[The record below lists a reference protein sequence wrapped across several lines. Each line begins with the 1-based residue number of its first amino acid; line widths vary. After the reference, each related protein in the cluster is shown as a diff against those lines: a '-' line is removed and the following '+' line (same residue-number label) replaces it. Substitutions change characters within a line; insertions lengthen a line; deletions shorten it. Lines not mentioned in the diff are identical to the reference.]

1 MGMRFSEVSLFCI
14 PILILTFVTY
24 QISADIQLGAI
35 RYERD
40 VRGVANY
47 LSTQTTFGGARDKFT
62 RLQQISTVLNLDAV
76 SRVLLASRHRHR
88 LIHRTRM
95 RMSFGRIPVFL
106 GGSVRSNTNPYLNSG
121 SRLISWLRAIERL
134 DYNIYNCIKGSTFAY
149 ASMRRLLLIFT
160 LSPPMPTQV
169 LPELYIFTLDHP
181 FPTQLPHF
189 RHRQTPL
196 SSPGDGT

>member
-1 MGMRFSEVSLFCI
+1 MTDHNYQSFFNMTVESFVRPWEKYVMGMRFSEVSLF
-14 PILILTFVTY
+14 PISILMAIITIAKKTSSS
-24 QISADIQLGAI
+24 SADFQLGAI

-76 SRVLLASRHRHR
+76 SLVLLASRHGHR

-95 RMSFGRIPVFL
+95 RMSFGRIRVFL
-106 GGSVRSNTNPYLNSG
+106 GGSVRSSTNPCLNSG

-134 DYNIYNCIKGSTFAY
+134 EYNIYNCIK
-149 ASMRRLLLIFT
+149 
-160 LSPPMPTQV
+160 V
-169 LPELYIFTLDHP
+169 LHMHMHLCDVY
-181 FPTQLPHF
+181 
-189 RHRQTPL
+189 
-196 SSPGDGT
+196 S